1 MDLKLA
7 RRPGQGELLLL
18 VSMVLIA
25 ILAYLIFPLLDG
37 LVLGVV
43 FAYVGRPVR
52 ALYGR
57 RSMLGALAATFC
69 IAVPLSLIFA
79 QGVMEGVGQLA
90 WLEENQAKIVEGAYE
105 FVSGLSIPQTA
116 YLEMQR
122 SLQNMAGLAAQL
134 LANLPLMLGRA
145 LTLGIINFLISFF
158 VCYFLLLDG
167 TRLREMAM
175 AFLSPESELSRCL
188 VKTDVLLSGIYV
200 GSIYTAIAGGIT
212 SVAIFYFFGV
222 PRPLAMA
229 CIVFLAGMV
238 PFLTWLVFIPTAIGR
253 YLSFGAT
260 DALLFF
266 LAGSILVHL
275 VELVIRPYIVH
286 AKSSLHPLLVLLTF
300 LGGGMVAGIAG
311 FFLAPAMVAVVMGVL
326 QVMSKE
332 ESSNGKA

>member
-1 MDLKLA
+1 M
-7 RRPGQGELLLL
+7 LLLL
-18 VSMVLIA
+18 VFVVLIA

-52 ALYGR
+52 ALFGR
-57 RSMLGALAATFC
+57 RSRLGALAATCC
-69 IAVPLSLIFA
+69 IAIPLSLIFA
-79 QGVMEGVGQLA
+79 QGVMEGAGQLA
-90 WLEENQAKIVEGAYE
+90 WLEENQAKIVEGASQYI
-105 FVSGLSIPQTA
+105 SSLSIPEDA
-116 YLEMQR
+116 YLEMLR
-122 SLQNMAGLAAQL
+122 NLQNMGGLAAQL
-134 LANLPLMLGRA
+134 LANLPLMVGRA
-145 LTLGIINFLISFF
+145 LWLGIINFLISFF

-175 AFLSPESELSRCL
+175 TFLSPDSELCRCL
-188 VKTDVLLSGIYV
+188 AKTDVILSGIYV

-212 SVAIFYFFGV
+212 SAAIFYCFGV

-260 DALLFF
+260 DAILFF
-266 LAGSILVHL
+266 LAGSLLVHL

-300 LGGGMVAGIAG
+300 LGGGLVAGIAG

-326 QVMSKE
+326 QVMKDE
-332 ESSNGKA
+332 EKSLGRAEE